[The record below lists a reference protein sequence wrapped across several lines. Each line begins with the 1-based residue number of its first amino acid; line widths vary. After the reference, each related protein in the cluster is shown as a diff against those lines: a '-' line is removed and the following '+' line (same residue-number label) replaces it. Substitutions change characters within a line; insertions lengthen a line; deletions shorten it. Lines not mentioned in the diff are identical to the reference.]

1 MIKLNNDY
9 KNIYNKIKNLE
20 EHFLDCKKPLDS
32 EAYVKMYETLLMIY
46 MGLDKEYSPNPKLY
60 KNKFVHFSSVDK
72 DNSIQ
77 KKRMEEL
84 INNKDSHSKL
94 ILDFIDDI
102 NEIVNEYLTLYNDE
116 LDSKGLSYISPKEQ
130 EEILEAY
137 FNSEGMELK
146 DLFVECQR
154 NGSIYK
160 MPDSFLSMIMSI
172 GATIYNPLGNEKLVF
187 LAETENKIGEISTIV
202 HEFGHVL
209 DLSTYSST
217 HSNSM
222 TSLYFQTS
230 PYIEVNST
238 YQEYKFY
245 EYLLKNNIYKDD
257 TKAFLADSVVSYLE
271 NLSVLAPVGF
281 IDSKLL
287 RKHKGVLSRKE
298 ITDSVRQETGV
309 SLDMSLCDNFIDIK
323 SALEYSYGM
332 MIAFS
337 MLDDKTLYDK
347 FQMIRDPYFDKGKL
361 DSIGLDDDK
370 ISKVMVKKMTNYFK
384 K

>member
-1 MIKLNNDY
+1 MIKLNDNY
-9 KNIYNKIKNLE
+9 RSIYTRIEELE
-20 EHFLDCKKPLDS
+20 SHFLDCKKPLDS

-46 MGLDKEYSPNPKLY
+46 MGLDKEYSPNPRLY

-77 KKRMEEL
+77 KKSMEEL
-84 INNKDSHSKL
+84 INNKDRHSKL

-102 NEIVNEYLTLYNDE
+102 NEIINEYLILYNDE

-160 MPDSFLSMIMSI
+160 MPDSFLNMIMSI

-361 DSIGLDDDK
+361 DSIGLDYDK

>member
-1 MIKLNNDY
+1 MIKLNDNY
-9 KNIYNKIKNLE
+9 RSIYTRIEELE
-20 EHFLDCKKPLDS
+20 SHFLDCKKPLDS

-77 KKRMEEL
+77 KKSMEEL
-84 INNKDSHSKL
+84 INNKDRHSKL
-94 ILDFIDDI
+94 ILNFIDDI
-102 NEIVNEYLTLYNDE
+102 NEIINEYLILYNDE

-160 MPDSFLSMIMSI
+160 MPDSFLNMIMSI

>member
-1 MIKLNNDY
+1 MIKLNDNY
-9 KNIYNKIKNLE
+9 RSIYTRIEELE
-20 EHFLDCKKPLDS
+20 SHFLDCKKPLDS

-46 MGLDKEYSPNPKLY
+46 MGLDKEYSPNPRLY

-77 KKRMEEL
+77 KKSMEEL
-84 INNKDSHSKL
+84 INNKDRHSKL
-94 ILDFIDDI
+94 ILNFIDDI

-130 EEILEAY
+130 KEILEAY
-137 FNSEGMELK
+137 FDSEGMELK

-347 FQMIRDPYFDKGKL
+347 FQMIRNPYFDKGKL

>member
-1 MIKLNNDY
+1 MIKLNDNY
-9 KNIYNKIKNLE
+9 RSIYTRIEELE
-20 EHFLDCKKPLDS
+20 SHFLDCKKPLDS

-102 NEIVNEYLTLYNDE
+102 NEIVNEYLILYNDE

-160 MPDSFLSMIMSI
+160 MPDSFFNMIMSI
-172 GATIYNPLGNEKLVF
+172 GITIYNPLGNEKLVF
-187 LAETENKIGEISTIV
+187 LTETENKIGELSTIV

-209 DLSTYSST
+209 DFSTYSST

-257 TKAFLADSVVSYLE
+257 TKAFMADSVVSYLE